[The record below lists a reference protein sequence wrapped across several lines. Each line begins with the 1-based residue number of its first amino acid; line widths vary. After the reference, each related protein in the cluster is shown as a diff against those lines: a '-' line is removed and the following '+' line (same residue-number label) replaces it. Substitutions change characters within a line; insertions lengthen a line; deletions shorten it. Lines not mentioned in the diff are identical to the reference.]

1 MQARPWVGAQ
11 TAGGRAT
18 HLHGR
23 VTLQSLGCRSQST
36 EHSTG
41 LLVSLNARLSRQ
53 HGRTRKECLLQAD
66 NEAREVVSRE
76 NCSHMGLGN
85 RKPGD
90 RKSVV

>member
-18 HLHGR
+18 HPHGR

-41 LLVSLNARLSRQ
+41 LLISLNASCLCNKGSSLRGQ
-53 HGRTRKECLLQAD
+53 KPRTAGDK
-66 NEAREVVSRE
+66 S
-76 NCSHMGLGN
+76 SHTPKGGLT
-85 RKPGD
+85 D
-90 RKSVV
+90 RCPPFAPNPVTC